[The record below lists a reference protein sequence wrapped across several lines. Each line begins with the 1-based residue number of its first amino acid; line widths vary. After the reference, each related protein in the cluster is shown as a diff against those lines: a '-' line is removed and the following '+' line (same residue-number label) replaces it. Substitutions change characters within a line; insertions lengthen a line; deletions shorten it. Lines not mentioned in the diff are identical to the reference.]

1 MLILCDVDGTVV
13 DNNQLVP
20 DSARTALA
28 QANANGHTL
37 MLCTGRSLPEVYEFL
52 WDLGFSG
59 IVAANGSYVKIGEQ
73 VVVDNRIPAELVL
86 QVSKFLEES
95 GGTYV

>member
-28 QANANGHTL
+28 QANANGHIL
-37 MLCTGRSLPEVYEFL
+37 MLCTGCYLPAVYAFL
-52 WDLGFSG
+52 RDLGFSG
-59 IVAANGSYVKIGEQ
+59 FDSANGS
-73 VVVDNRIPAELVL
+73 R
-86 QVSKFLEES
+86 
-95 GGTYV
+95 

>member
-28 QANANGHTL
+28 QANANGHIL
-37 MLCTGRSLPEVYEFL
+37 MLCTGRSLPEVYDFL

-59 IVAANGSYVKIGEQ
+59 IVAANGTNSAGMRLSTTTCSPI
-73 VVVDNRIPAELVL
+73 
-86 QVSKFLEES
+86 F
-95 GGTYV
+95 T